1 MRSRGL
7 VVVLALILA
16 TLAVVGLFL
25 YTRSVKE
32 DATSGGALTEV
43 VVSKVDIAANTDL
56 NQLINEGQFELKN
69 VPTDDLVQ
77 GAIQQVSE
85 LRNRRNSVPILAGE
99 QIPLS
104 RVEGGK
110 VTGGVLG
117 IPDGLE
123 AIVVALDA
131 PRAVAGAMAGG
142 DFVTIYATF
151 TDVPLKE
158 KKKNQTTTSTAAATA
173 AQQQAQQGQ
182 DVTVVL
188 VPQVQVLRVAVPQQ
202 ASGVSGTVSTDTTG
216 SITVALG
223 LKPEDAQKFVFA
235 LEQGKVWLSL
245 LPPNGE
251 GVELKPLTVEGIIG
265 GAKKVK

>member
-25 YTRSVKE
+25 YTKSVKD
-32 DATSGGALTEV
+32 DATGGGALTEV
-43 VVSKVDIAANTDL
+43 VVSKVDIAANSDL
-56 NQLINEGQFELKN
+56 NQLINEGQFLLKD
-69 VPTDDLVQ
+69 VPTDDLVE

-104 RVEGGK
+104 RVEGGR
-110 VTGGVLG
+110 VAGGVLG

-151 TDVPLKE
+151 QDVPLKQ
-158 KKKNQTTTSTAAATA
+158 KNKNQTTPTALAAG
-173 AQQQAQQGQ
+173 QQQGE

-202 ASGVSGTVSTDTTG
+202 ETGTSDTVSSDPTG

-223 LKPEDAQKFVFA
+223 LTPEDGQKFVFA
-235 LEQGKVWLSL
+235 LEQGRVWLSL
-245 LPPNGE
+245 LPPDGK
-251 GVELKPLTVEGIIG
+251 GTELPPLTVEGIVG

>member
-32 DATSGGALTEV
+32 DATKGGALTEV
-43 VVSKVDIAANTDL
+43 VVSKVDIPANSDL
-56 NQLINEGQFELKN
+56 NQLINEGRFELKN

-110 VTGGVLG
+110 VAGGTLG

-151 TDVPLKE
+151 QDVPE
-158 KKKNQTTTSTAAATA
+158 KQKNKNQTTTPTL
-173 AQQQAQQGQ
+173 AQQQAALQTQ

-202 ASGVSGTVSTDTTG
+202 ASGVSGNVSSDTTG
-216 SITVALG
+216 TITVALG
-223 LKPEDAQKFVFA
+223 LTPEDAQKFVFA

-245 LPPNGE
+245 LPPDAK
-251 GVELKPLTVEGIIG
+251 GVELPPLTVQGIIG

>member
-69 VPTDDLVQ
+69 VPTDDLVD

-151 TDVPLKE
+151 TDVPLKQ
-158 KKKNQTTTSTAAATA
+158 KKSQATTSSAAQTA

-202 ASGVSGTVSTDTTG
+202 ENGVSGTVTSDTTG

>member
-32 DATSGGALTEV
+32 DATKGGALTEV
-43 VVSKVDIAANTDL
+43 VVSKVDIPANSDL
-56 NQLINEGQFELKN
+56 NQLINDGQLELKN
-69 VPTDDLVQ
+69 VPTDDLVD
-77 GAIQQVSE
+77 GAIQQVSV

-110 VTGGVLG
+110 VAGGVLG

-123 AIVVALDA
+123 AIVVALEA

-151 TDVPLKE
+151 EDAPVNA
-158 KKKNQTTTSTAAATA
+158 KKNQPTTDPTTG
-173 AQQQAQQGQ
+173 QQQAPQGET
-182 DVTVVL
+182 VTVVL
-188 VPQVQVLRVAVPQQ
+188 VPQVQILRVAVPQQ
-202 ASGVSGTVSTDTTG
+202 AGGVSGTVSTDTTAAV
-216 SITVALG
+216 TVALG

-235 LEQGKVWLSL
+235 LEQGTVWLSL
-245 LPPNGE
+245 LPPDGQ
-251 GVELKPLTVEGIIG
+251 GVDLPPLTVEGIIG
-265 GAKKVK
+265 AAKKVK

>member
-25 YTRSVKE
+25 YTRSVKQ

-43 VVSKVDIAANTDL
+43 VVSKVDIAANSDL

-85 LRNRRNSVPILAGE
+85 LRNRRNSVPILEGE

-110 VTGGVLG
+110 IAGGVLG

-151 TDVPLKE
+151 ADVPLKQ
-158 KKKNQTTTSTAAATA
+158 KKNQTTTSSAAATGP
-173 AQQQAQQGQ
+173 QQPAQQGQ

-202 ASGVSGTVSTDTTG
+202 ENGVSGTVTSDTTG
-216 SITVALG
+216 NITVALG

>member
-16 TLAVVGLFL
+16 TLAVAGLFL

-32 DATSGGALTEV
+32 DATKGGALTEV
-43 VVSKVDIAANTDL
+43 VVSKVDIPANSDL

-85 LRNRRNSVPILAGE
+85 LRNRRNSVPILSGE

-110 VTGGVLG
+110 IAGGVLG

-151 TDVPLKE
+151 TDVPLKQ
-158 KKKNQTTTSTAAATA
+158 KKSQTTTSSAPPNAAP
-173 AQQQAQQGQ
+173 QGQ

-202 ASGVSGTVSTDTTG
+202 ENGVSGTVTSDTTG
-216 SITVALG
+216 NITVALG
-223 LKPEDAQKFVFA
+223 LTPPDAQKFVFA

>member
-1 MRSRGL
+1 
-7 VVVLALILA
+7 VLALILA

-25 YTRSVKE
+25 YTRSVKQ

-43 VVSKVDIAANTDL
+43 VVSKVDVAANSDL
-56 NQLINEGQFELKN
+56 NQLINEGKFELKN

-151 TDVPLKE
+151 ADVPLKQ
-158 KKKNQTTTSTAAATA
+158 KKSQTTTSSAAATA

-202 ASGVSGTVSTDTTG
+202 ASDVSGNVTTDTTG

-245 LPPNGE
+245 LPPGGE

>member
-43 VVSKVDIAANTDL
+43 VVSKVDIPANSDL

-85 LRNRRNSVPILAGE
+85 LRNRRNSVPILEGE

-110 VTGGVLG
+110 IAGGVLG

-151 TDVPLKE
+151 TDVPLKQ
-158 KKKNQTTTSTAAATA
+158 KKSQTTTSSAAANA
-173 AQQQAQQGQ
+173 AQQGQ

-202 ASGVSGTVSTDTTG
+202 ENGVSGTVTSDTTG
-216 SITVALG
+216 NITVALG

>member
-25 YTRSVKE
+25 YTRSVKQ
-32 DATSGGALTEV
+32 DATNGGALTEV
-43 VVSKVDIAANTDL
+43 VVSKVDVAANSDL
-56 NQLINEGQFELKN
+56 NQLINEGKFELKN

-151 TDVPLKE
+151 ADVPLKQ
-158 KKKNQTTTSTAAATA
+158 KKSQTTSSSAAATA
-173 AQQQAQQGQ
+173 AQQQAQQE

-202 ASGVSGTVSTDTTG
+202 ASDVSGTVTTDTTG

-245 LPPNGE
+245 LPPGGE

>member
-32 DATSGGALTEV
+32 DATKGGALTEV
-43 VVSKVDIAANTDL
+43 VVSKVDIPANSDL

-110 VTGGVLG
+110 IAGGVLG

-151 TDVPLKE
+151 TDVPLKQ
-158 KKKNQTTTSTAAATA
+158 KSQTTTSTAAQTA

-202 ASGVSGTVSTDTTG
+202 ASGVSGSVSSDTTG
-216 SITVALG
+216 TITVALG

-235 LEQGKVWLSL
+235 LERGSVWLSL
-245 LPPNGE
+245 LPPDSK
-251 GVELKPLTVEGIIG
+251 GVDLPPLTVQGIIA
-265 GAKKVK
+265 GAKKGK

>member
-43 VVSKVDIAANTDL
+43 VVSKVDIAANSDL

-85 LRNRRNSVPILAGE
+85 LRNRRNSVPILSGE

-110 VTGGVLG
+110 VAGGVLG

-131 PRAVAGAMAGG
+131 PRAVSGAMAGG
-142 DFVTIYATF
+142 DFVTVYATF
-151 TDVPLKE
+151 QDVPVQQ
-158 KKKNQTTTSTAAATA
+158 KKNQTTTTSTSA
-173 AQQQAQQGQ
+173 AQQQPQTE

-202 ASGVSGTVSTDTTG
+202 TTGVSGNVTSDTTG
-216 SITVALG
+216 TISVALG

>member
-69 VPTDDLVQ
+69 VPTDGLVQ

-131 PRAVAGAMAGG
+131 PRAVSGAMAGG

-151 TDVPLKE
+151 QDVPTKQ
-158 KKKNQTTTSTAAATA
+158 KKNQTTTISSGAAP
-173 AQQQAQQGQ
+173 QQQTE

-202 ASGVSGTVSTDTTG
+202 TTGVSGNVTSDTTG
-216 SITVALG
+216 TISVALG

>member
-69 VPTDDLVQ
+69 VPTDDLVD

-151 TDVPLKE
+151 SDVPVKQ
-158 KKKNQTTTSTAAATA
+158 KKSQTTTSSAAATA

-202 ASGVSGTVSTDTTG
+202 DNGVSGTVTSDTTG
-216 SITVALG
+216 NITVALG

-245 LPPNGE
+245 LPPGGK

>member
-69 VPTDDLVQ
+69 VPTDDLVD

-151 TDVPLKE
+151 TDVPLKQ
-158 KKKNQTTTSTAAATA
+158 KKSQTTTSSAAANA
-173 AQQQAQQGQ
+173 AQQGQ

-202 ASGVSGTVSTDTTG
+202 ENGVSGTVTSDATG
-216 SITVALG
+216 NITVALG

>member
-7 VVVLALILA
+7 VVVLAVILA

-32 DATSGGALTEV
+32 DATKGGALTEV
-43 VVSKVDIAANTDL
+43 VVSKDDIAANSDL

-69 VPTDDLVQ
+69 VPTADLVK
-77 GAIQQVSE
+77 GAIQQVSD

-123 AIVVALDA
+123 AIVVALDG
-131 PRAVAGAMAGG
+131 PRAVAGAMSGG
-142 DFVTIYATF
+142 DFVTVYATF
-151 TDVPLKE
+151 DNVPVKQ
-158 KKKNQTTTSTAAATA
+158 KKATSSVTGQQLQQTTSA
-173 AQQQAQQGQ
+173 
-182 DVTVVL
+182 TVVL

-202 ASGVSGTVSTDTTG
+202 ASGVSGTVSADTTG

-223 LKPEDAQKFVFA
+223 LKPPDAQKFVFA
-235 LEQGKVWLSL
+235 LEQGTVWLSL
-245 LPPNGE
+245 LPPDGK
-251 GVELKPLTVEGIIG
+251 GVDLPPLTVQGIVA
-265 GAKKVK
+265 GAKKGK

>member
-7 VVVLALILA
+7 VVVLAVILA

-32 DATSGGALTEV
+32 DATKGGALTEV
-43 VVSKVDIAANTDL
+43 VVSKDDIAANSDL

-69 VPTDDLVQ
+69 VPTADLVK
-77 GAIQQVSE
+77 GAIQQVSD

-123 AIVVALDA
+123 AIVVALDG
-131 PRAVAGAMAGG
+131 PRAVAGAMSGG
-142 DFVTIYATF
+142 DFVTVYATF
-151 TDVPLKE
+151 DNVPVKQ
-158 KKKNQTTTSTAAATA
+158 KKATSSVTGQQLQQTTSA
-173 AQQQAQQGQ
+173 
-182 DVTVVL
+182 TVVL

-202 ASGVSGTVSTDTTG
+202 SSGVSGSVSADTTG

-223 LKPEDAQKFVFA
+223 LKPPDAQKFVFA
-235 LEQGKVWLSL
+235 LEQGTVWLSL
-245 LPPNGE
+245 LPPDGK
-251 GVELKPLTVEGIIG
+251 GVDLPPLTVQGIVA
-265 GAKKVK
+265 GAKKGK

>member
-32 DATSGGALTEV
+32 DATNGGALTEV
-43 VVSKVDIAANTDL
+43 VVSKVDIPANSDL

-85 LRNRRNSVPILAGE
+85 LRNRRNSVPILEGE

-110 VTGGVLG
+110 IAGGVLG

-151 TDVPLKE
+151 TDVPLKQ
-158 KKKNQTTTSTAAATA
+158 KKSQTTTSTASQTGPQQP
-173 AQQQAQQGQ
+173 AQGE

-202 ASGVSGTVSTDTTG
+202 ENGVSGTVTSDTTG
-216 SITVALG
+216 NITVALG

>member
-1 MRSRGL
+1 
-7 VVVLALILA
+7 VILA

-43 VVSKVDIAANTDL
+43 VVSKVDIAANSDL

-69 VPTDDLVQ
+69 VPTDDLIK
-77 GAIQQVSE
+77 GAIQQVSD

-110 VTGGVLG
+110 VAGGVLG

-123 AIVVALDA
+123 AIVVALDG

-151 TDVPLKE
+151 DNVPLKQ
-158 KKKNQTTTSTAAATA
+158 KNAQQTSSISGQQQQQTTSA
-173 AQQQAQQGQ
+173 
-182 DVTVVL
+182 TVVL

-202 ASGVSGTVSTDTTG
+202 ASGVSGSVSSDTTG
-216 SITVALG
+216 TITVALG
-223 LKPEDAQKFVFA
+223 LKPDDAQKFVFA
-235 LEQGKVWLSL
+235 LEQGTVWLSL
-245 LPPNGE
+245 LPPDGK
-251 GVELKPLTVEGIIG
+251 GVDLPPLTVQGIIA
-265 GAKKVK
+265 GAKKGK

>member
-123 AIVVALDA
+123 ALVVALDA

-151 TDVPLKE
+151 TDVPLKQ
-158 KKKNQTTTSTAAATA
+158 KKSQTTTSSAAANA
-173 AQQQAQQGQ
+173 AQQGQ

-202 ASGVSGTVSTDTTG
+202 DNGVSGTVTSDTTG
-216 SITVALG
+216 NITVALG

-245 LPPNGE
+245 LPPDGK

>member
-7 VVVLALILA
+7 VVVLAVILA

-25 YTRSVKE
+25 YTRSVKQ
-32 DATSGGALTEV
+32 DATKGGALTEV
-43 VVSKVDIAANTDL
+43 VVSKVDIAANSDL

-69 VPTDDLVQ
+69 VPSDDLVH
-77 GAIQQVSE
+77 GAIQQVSD

-123 AIVVALDA
+123 AIVVALDG
-131 PRAVAGAMAGG
+131 PRAVAGAMSGG

-151 TDVPLKE
+151 DNVAVKQ
-158 KKKNQTTTSTAAATA
+158 KGQTSSITG
-173 AQQQAQQGQ
+173 QQQQQTASA
-182 DVTVVL
+182 TVVL

-202 ASGVSGTVSTDTTG
+202 ASGVSGTVSADTTG

-235 LEQGKVWLSL
+235 LEQGTVWLSL
-245 LPPNGE
+245 LPPDGK
-251 GVELKPLTVEGIIG
+251 GVDLPPLTVQGIVA
-265 GAKKVK
+265 GAKKGK

>member
-131 PRAVAGAMAGG
+131 PRAVSGAMAGG

-151 TDVPLKE
+151 QDVPAKQ
-158 KKKNQTTTSTAAATA
+158 KKNQTTNTSTSA
-173 AQQQAQQGQ
+173 AQQQQTE

-202 ASGVSGTVSTDTTG
+202 TTGVSGNVTSDTTG
-216 SITVALG
+216 TISVALG

>member
-7 VVVLALILA
+7 VVVLAVILA

-32 DATSGGALTEV
+32 DATKGGALTEV
-43 VVSKVDIAANTDL
+43 VVSKVDIAANSDL

-69 VPTDDLVQ
+69 VPTGDLVK
-77 GAIQQVSE
+77 GAIQQVSD

-123 AIVVALDA
+123 AIVVALDG
-131 PRAVAGAMAGG
+131 PRAVAGAMSGG

-151 TDVPLKE
+151 DNVPVKQ
-158 KKKNQTTTSTAAATA
+158 KKGQQQTSSITGQQQQQTTSA
-173 AQQQAQQGQ
+173 
-182 DVTVVL
+182 TVVL

-202 ASGVSGTVSTDTTG
+202 AGGVSGSVSADTTG

-235 LEQGKVWLSL
+235 LEQGTVWLSL
-245 LPPNGE
+245 LPPDGK
-251 GVELKPLTVEGIIG
+251 GVDLPPLTVQGIVA
-265 GAKKVK
+265 GAKKGK

>member
-7 VVVLALILA
+7 VVVLAVILA

-43 VVSKVDIAANTDL
+43 VVSKVDIAANSDL
-56 NQLINEGQFELKN
+56 NQLINEGEGELKN
-69 VPTDDLVQ
+69 VPAGDRAK
-77 GAIQQVSE
+77 GATQQVSD

-117 IPDGLE
+117 LPDGL
-123 AIVVALDA
+123 AALVVALDG
-131 PRAVAGAMAGG
+131 PRAVAGAMSGG
-142 DFVTIYATF
+142 DFVTVYATF
-151 TDVPLKE
+151 DNVPVKQ
-158 KKKNQTTTSTAAATA
+158 KKATSSVTGQQQQQTTSA
-173 AQQQAQQGQ
+173 
-182 DVTVVL
+182 TVVL

-202 ASGVSGTVSTDTTG
+202 ASGVSGTVSADTTG

-223 LKPEDAQKFVFA
+223 LKPPDAQKFVFA
-235 LEQGKVWLSL
+235 LEQGTVWLSL
-245 LPPNGE
+245 LPPDGK
-251 GVELKPLTVEGIIG
+251 GVDLPPLTVQGIVA
-265 GAKKVK
+265 GAKKGK

>member
-1 MRSRGL
+1 MRSRAL
-7 VVVLALILA
+7 VVVVALILA

-131 PRAVAGAMAGG
+131 PRAVSGAMAGG

-151 TDVPLKE
+151 QDVPAKQ
-158 KKKNQTTTSTAAATA
+158 KKNQTTNTSTSA
-173 AQQQAQQGQ
+173 AQQQQTE

-202 ASGVSGTVSTDTTG
+202 TTGVSGNVTSDTTG
-216 SITVALG
+216 TISVALG

>member
-7 VVVLALILA
+7 VVVLAVILA

-43 VVSKVDIAANTDL
+43 VVSKVDIAANSDL

-69 VPTDDLVQ
+69 VPTGDLVK
-77 GAIQQVSE
+77 GAIQQVSD

-123 AIVVALDA
+123 AIVVALDG
-131 PRAVAGAMAGG
+131 PRAVAGAMSGG

-151 TDVPLKE
+151 DNVAVKQKGQTSSITGQQQQ
-158 KKKNQTTTSTAAATA
+158 QTTSA
-173 AQQQAQQGQ
+173 
-182 DVTVVL
+182 TVVL

-202 ASGVSGTVSTDTTG
+202 AGGVSGSVSADTTG

-235 LEQGKVWLSL
+235 LEQGTVWLSL
-245 LPPNGE
+245 LPPDGK
-251 GVELKPLTVEGIIG
+251 GVDLPPLTVQGIIA
-265 GAKKVK
+265 GAKKGK

>member
-43 VVSKVDIAANTDL
+43 VVSKVDIAANSALT
-56 NQLINEGQFELKN
+56 QLINEGQFELKN

-110 VTGGVLG
+110 VAGGVLG

-131 PRAVAGAMAGG
+131 PRAVSGAMAGG

-151 TDVPLKE
+151 QDVPVKQ
-158 KKKNQTTTSTAAATA
+158 KKNQTTTTSSSAP
-173 AQQQAQQGQ
+173 QQQPQTE

-202 ASGVSGTVSTDTTG
+202 STGVSGNVTSDTTG
-216 SITVALG
+216 TISVALG

>member
-7 VVVLALILA
+7 VVVLAVILA

-43 VVSKVDIAANTDL
+43 VVSKVDIAANSDL

-69 VPTDDLVQ
+69 VPTDDLIK
-77 GAIQQVSE
+77 GAIQQVSD

-123 AIVVALDA
+123 AIVVALDG

-151 TDVPLKE
+151 DNVPLKQ
-158 KKKNQTTTSTAAATA
+158 KN
-173 AQQQAQQGQ
+173 AQQQTSSITGQQQ
-182 DVTVVL
+182 QQTASATVVL

-202 ASGVSGTVSTDTTG
+202 AGGVSGSVSADTTG

-235 LEQGKVWLSL
+235 LEQGTVWLSL
-245 LPPNGE
+245 LPPDGK
-251 GVELKPLTVEGIIG
+251 GVDLPPLTVQGIIA
-265 GAKKVK
+265 GAKKGK

>member
-43 VVSKVDIAANTDL
+43 VVSKVDIAANSDL

-110 VTGGVLG
+110 VAGGVLG

-131 PRAVAGAMAGG
+131 PRAVSGAMAGG

-151 TDVPLKE
+151 ADVPVKQ
-158 KKKNQTTTSTAAATA
+158 KKNQTTTTSSSA
-173 AQQQAQQGQ
+173 AQQQQPQTE

-202 ASGVSGTVSTDTTG
+202 TTGVSGNVTSDTTG
-216 SITVALG
+216 TISVALG

-245 LPPNGE
+245 LPPSGK

>member
-43 VVSKVDIAANTDL
+43 VVSKVDIAANSDL

-131 PRAVAGAMAGG
+131 PRAVSGAMAGG

-151 TDVPLKE
+151 QDVPAKQ
-158 KKKNQTTTSTAAATA
+158 KKNQSTNTSTSA
-173 AQQQAQQGQ
+173 AQQQQTE

-202 ASGVSGTVSTDTTG
+202 TTGVSGNVTSDTTG
-216 SITVALG
+216 TISVALG

>member
-131 PRAVAGAMAGG
+131 PRAVSGAMAGG

-151 TDVPLKE
+151 QDVPTKQ
-158 KKKNQTTTSTAAATA
+158 KKNQTTTTSSGAAP
-173 AQQQAQQGQ
+173 QQQTE

-202 ASGVSGTVSTDTTG
+202 TTGVSGNVTSDTTG
-216 SITVALG
+216 TISVALG

>member
-32 DATSGGALTEV
+32 DATSGGALTEI
-43 VVSKVDIAANTDL
+43 VVSKVDIAANSDL

-110 VTGGVLG
+110 IAGGVLG

-151 TDVPLKE
+151 TDVPLKQ
-158 KKKNQTTTSTAAATA
+158 KKSQATTSSAAQTA

-202 ASGVSGTVSTDTTG
+202 ENGVSGTVTSDTTG

>member
-43 VVSKVDIAANTDL
+43 VVSKVDIAANSDL

-85 LRNRRNSVPILAGE
+85 LRNRRNSVPILSGE

-110 VTGGVLG
+110 VAGGVLG

-131 PRAVAGAMAGG
+131 PRAVSGAMAGG
-142 DFVTIYATF
+142 DFVTVYETF
-151 TDVPLKE
+151 KDVHVQQ
-158 KKKNQTTTSTAAATA
+158 KKNQTTTTSTSA
-173 AQQQAQQGQ
+173 AQQQPQTE

-202 ASGVSGTVSTDTTG
+202 TTGVSGNVTSDTTG
-216 SITVALG
+216 TISVALG